1 MYNLRRVTASFLKR
15 IPLSSHIFNPS
26 SGLYTNALINSLST
40 NRRILFSY
48 KYGNYGDSSSRM
60 NYKDGYIWSII
71 AGQAAIILGINAN
84 PVLANAPNESNS
96 ETESEGANVIGLRK
110 IEDGSVIS
118 NIHTS
123 KWRIF
128 TDNGRAYFLQG
139 KLDEAEKFFLSALE
153 EAKKGFGNREP
164 HVASACNNLAEL
176 YRVKKAFDKAEP
188 LYLEAVNILEES
200 FGPDDIRVGAAFHN
214 LGQFYLM
221 QRKLE
226 EARNCYERALKI
238 KRHVLGHD
246 HTDYA
251 DTMYHL
257 GTVLYLQG
265 KEKDAEDL
273 IQDSI
278 QILEG
283 AGQGESIMC
292 IRRLRYLSQIYLKS
306 NRVAEAENVQRK
318 VLHIME
324 LLKAAGSLKEARELL
339 ERCLDARKTL
349 LPQDH
354 IQIGANMLHIARV
367 VMLNA
372 NRLRKISISEA
383 IAELDKAKDLL
394 YNSTRENEAKES
406 GMSQRKCVSEGYLAR
421 QVLKKLRNQKGS
433 REKNA
438 ASEETRREGH
448 AALIILLQS
457 LDALAHVEI
466 TKEELQESTNEHP
479 SAVEAESA
487 LFQCISAYKQFESE
501 RSISDSPEVKAE
513 YLSCL
518 KRLSTLISDSA
529 VKEIKLSGKPSLQEL
544 NDEIKRIQGAISHH
558 NRSKFRCGMS

>member
-1 MYNLRRVTASFLKR
+1 
-15 IPLSSHIFNPS
+15 
-26 SGLYTNALINSLST
+26 
-40 NRRILFSY
+40 
-48 KYGNYGDSSSRM
+48 M

-226 EARNCYERALKI
+226 EARNCYEI

-324 LLKAAGSLKEARELL
+324 LLKGWNSMDTVITAESLALTLQAAGSLKEARELL

-394 YNSTRENEAKES
+394 YNSTRI
-406 GMSQRKCVSEGYLAR
+406 AR

-466 TKEELQESTNEHP
+466 TKEELQESTHP